1 MSTTSH
7 GGGHGHGPGQ
17 TAEDFA
23 RSQAAGHE
31 VSDARTGFLLYS
43 GVGIFIL
50 IVASFAGIA
59 LLLALAGA
67 GVADVSPV
75 LEDDPAS
82 AAQLPPEPRL
92 EQNPEVDSTRMIE
105 EANAQ
110 LEGYGWVNKRAGTA
124 HIPIE
129 RAIELLVEQGV
140 GPLGG
145 EQAQGSAPAP

>member
-17 TAEDFA
+17 SAEDFA
-23 RSQAAGHE
+23 RSESAGHE
-31 VSDARTGFLLYS
+31 VSDARTGMLVYAGM
-43 GVGIFIL
+43 GVFIL
-50 IVASFAGIA
+50 IIASFAAIA
-59 LLLALAGA
+59 LLLALAGT
-67 GVADVSPV
+67 GVADEGHV

-82 AAQLPPEPRL
+82 ALQLPPEPRL
-92 EQNPEVDSTRMIE
+92 EQNPELDSTRLVE

-129 RAIELLVEQGV
+129 RAIELLVEKGV
-140 GPLGG
+140 GPQGA
-145 EQAQGSAPAP
+145 QPQGSAPAP

>member
-17 TAEDFA
+17 TAEDLA

-31 VSDARTGFLLYS
+31 VSDARTGILVYS

-50 IVASFAGIA
+50 IIASFAAIA

-67 GVADVSPV
+67 GVVDEANV

-82 AAQLPPEPRL
+82 AFQLPPEPRL
-92 EQNPEVDSTRMIE
+92 EQNPEVDGARIE
-105 EANAQ
+105 EAANTQ
-110 LEGYGWVNKRAGTA
+110 LAGYGWVNKRDGTA
-124 HIPIE
+124 HIPID
-129 RAIELLVEQGV
+129 RAMELLVEQGV
-140 GPLGG
+140 GPIGG
-145 EQAQGSAPAP
+145 EQPQGSAPAP

>member
-31 VSDARTGFLLYS
+31 VSDARTGILVYS

-50 IVASFAGIA
+50 IIASFAAIA

-67 GVADVSPV
+67 GVADEANV

-82 AAQLPPEPRL
+82 AFQLPPEPRL
-92 EQNPEVDSTRMIE
+92 EQNPEVDGTRIE
-105 EANAQ
+105 EAANAQ

-129 RAIELLVEQGV
+129 RAMELLVERGV
-140 GPLGG
+140 GPIGG
-145 EQAQGSAPAP
+145 EQPQGSAPAP